1 MKAALIGLGGL
12 LLAGFAGVAQAQA
25 QGVPP
30 GSYLQSCNDVHM
42 ERDRLI
48 AVCRRVD
55 GRFNRTVLDDP
66 RRCRGIDNING
77 ELRCAGGPPVV
88 EPRGEFRERGER
100 RERCEELRREAG
112 ELRRRLEHEFNPF
125 EREQVERRLREV
137 REQEERCR

>member
-12 LLAGFAGVAQAQA
+12 LLAGFAGVAQAQ
-25 QGVPP
+25 GVPA

-42 ERDRLI
+42 ERDRLV

-77 ELRCAGGPPVV
+77 ELRCAGGPPVA
-88 EPRGEFRERGER
+88 EPRGEFHERGER
-100 RERCEELRREAG
+100 RERCEELRREAR
-112 ELRRRLEHEFNPF
+112 ELRERLEREFNPF
-125 EREQVERRLREV
+125 ERERTERRLREV